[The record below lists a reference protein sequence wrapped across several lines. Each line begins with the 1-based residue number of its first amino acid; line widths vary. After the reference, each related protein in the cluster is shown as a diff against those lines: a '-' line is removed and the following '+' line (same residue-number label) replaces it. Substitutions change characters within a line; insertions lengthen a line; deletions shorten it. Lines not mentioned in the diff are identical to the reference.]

1 MNNIRV
7 TYLKVLGALFIALW
21 MVPGMTSCN
30 MGDGR
35 QERAGRAAD
44 TSGTRI
50 DPVKQQ
56 ALNSYEE
63 RLIVVNQEIDNMKE
77 HMITFSGEKK
87 AEYLEALMDLENQ
100 YTEAIDNLDAFAEA
114 SEEDEEALKRELD
127 ESVTVL
133 EDSVWQVEDRYKD

>member
-1 MNNIRV
+1 
-7 TYLKVLGALFIALW
+7 
-21 MVPGMTSCN
+21 MTSCN